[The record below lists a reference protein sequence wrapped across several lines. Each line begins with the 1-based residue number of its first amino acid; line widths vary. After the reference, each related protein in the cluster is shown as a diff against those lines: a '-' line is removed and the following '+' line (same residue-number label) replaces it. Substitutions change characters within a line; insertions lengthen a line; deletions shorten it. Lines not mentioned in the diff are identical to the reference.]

1 MAERPFLNKKKY
13 LRYEPGPR
21 LWEKLTKIKELTD
34 LLLNKE
40 QSIRKTRDFFYLSCP
55 TGKEQSL
62 INENNAKKDSYQFC
76 QLLKIQVQNAILA
89 KADLQTLCNKEC
101 VSFMLNVFV
110 IFL

>member
-62 INENNAKKDSYQFC
+62 INENNAKKDSYRFC
-76 QLLKIQVQNAILA
+76 QLLKIQSA
-89 KADLQTLCNKEC
+89 KSNSCKSLLISVLQYVHLKSFMFDLQTL
-101 VSFMLNVFV
+101 
-110 IFL
+110 